1 MSDTRT
7 EVKTIEVNEELY
19 RRFFEIVGEGKL
31 LSQARAA
38 RELCVSAGLI
48 SAYKSRS
55 YNGNVEVF
63 ENKIRTFIEREAQR
77 RAEVSIPIVE
87 TITTENIS
95 RAIEM
100 AHICKDIA
108 VITGEAG
115 TGKTT
120 AIKRYEAESRAAFA
134 VYVCRDLTQYQLVI
148 EIARAVGVSPKG
160 SKFAII
166 DRIVG
171 ELKGRDTVL
180 IIDQAN
186 YLTDAS
192 LELLRCIIVDM
203 AEVGLVLVGLPSLKM
218 QLANLRN
225 DHEQL
230 LSRVGTFLKVERMK
244 GADAMKIIQSV
255 WQSVS
260 QEVISAL
267 TTSANGSVRTLVK
280 LIGRVHRIMAVNRL
294 EAPTYEAVSDA
305 WDLVKG

>member
-1 MSDTRT
+1 MSDVIA

-19 RRFFEIVGEGKL
+19 RRFFEIVGEGKRM
-31 LSQARAA
+31 SQARAA
-38 RELCVSAGLI
+38 RELRVSAGLI

-63 ENKIRTFIEREAQR
+63 ENKIRTFIEREGQR

-87 TITTENIS
+87 TTTTENIS
-95 RAIEM
+95 RAVEM

-120 AIKRYEAESRAAFA
+120 AVKQYVAESRAAFG

-148 EIARAVGVSPKG
+148 EIARAVGVSAKG

-186 YLTDAS
+186 YLTDTS

-203 AEVGLVLVGLPSLKM
+203 AEVGLVLVGLPSLKI
-218 QLANLRN
+218 QLENLRN

-230 LSRVGTFLKVERMK
+230 LSLVGTFLKVNRMR
-244 GADAMKIIQSV
+244 AEDAANIIQSV
-255 WQSVS
+255 WQSAS
-260 QEVISAL
+260 EEVITAL
-267 TTSANGSVRTLVK
+267 TKSANGSVRTLVK
-280 LIGRVHRIMAVNRL
+280 LIGHVHRIMAVNRL

-305 WDLVKG
+305 RELVKG